1 VRFSDRDPIE
11 LSLGDEVVSV
21 RVRESRRRRSIRIG
35 IGPGRPLEVI
45 VPSGTSDRSV
55 RKVLDSNRDWI
66 HERLRSARVVA
77 AQPSRLGLDTPGVVH
92 LNGATVPVHRRNGR
106 AAARLHDGRLLVGG
120 GDADAAAAIA
130 RWYRREAGVRIA
142 GRVDVRRRAIGVSP
156 RAISIRDPRSRWGS
170 CSSTGTLSFS
180 WRLLLAPADILD
192 YVVVHELCHLIQP
205 NHSRAFWDIVET
217 HYPHRKTANAWLHE
231 YGYELHRY
239 DPAAA
244 VRAV

>member
-1 VRFSDRDPIE
+1 MPT
-11 LSLGDEVVSV
+11 
-21 RVRESRRRRSIRIG
+21 
-35 IGPGRPLEVI
+35 
-45 VPSGTSDRSV
+45 GTSDRSV
-55 RKVLDSNRDWI
+55 RKVLDRNRGWI
-66 HERLRSARVVA
+66 GERLRSARVVA

-92 LNGATVPVHRRNGR
+92 LNGTTVPVRRRGGR
-106 AAARLHDGRLLVGG
+106 AAARLHDGHLLVGG
-120 GDADAAAAIA
+120 ADDHDAVAAIA
-130 RWYRREAGVRIA
+130 RWYRREAGTRIA
-142 GRVDVRRRAIGVSP
+142 HRVDAHSTAIGVAP

-192 YVVVHELCHLIQP
+192 YVVVHELCHLLQP
-205 NHSRAFWDIVET
+205 NHSRAFWDVVES

-244 VRAV
+244 VRAG